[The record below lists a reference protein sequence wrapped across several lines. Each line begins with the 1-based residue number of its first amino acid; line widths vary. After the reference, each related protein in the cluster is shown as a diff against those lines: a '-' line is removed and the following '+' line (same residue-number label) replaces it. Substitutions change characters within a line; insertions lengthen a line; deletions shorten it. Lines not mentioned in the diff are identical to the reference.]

1 MMIPF
6 DRTRITTNWFNA
18 VSSESLAHPFTVVHF
33 LHHLVLRPSQ
43 RNLCT
48 WQVTYPAQPQ
58 YPLPHFWWYRL
69 VWQVYVC
76 TASRKEKEEFKEREP
91 GSPLDLFLFF
101 IVSSRIRQG
110 ILNMACT
117 LPYLAILLSITSH
130 FLTVNG
136 QLYPH
141 GGNPDNFPVFKI
153 LIAVPIEKATIFS
166 RDLQEAIGWWEGIHR
181 NIGRPNW
188 NNVYAP
194 SGEEIHPGS
203 LQFSQIHVGNDT
215 LRLFHSICDAVE
227 KDSPSI
233 ILSLID
239 AKKTDYM
246 RMIAE
251 SADVPLVTLSHDY
264 MKEPQNVIRRIT
276 PNRQVS

>member
-1 MMIPF
+1 MF
-6 DRTRITTNWFNA
+6 YGSA
-18 VSSESLAHPFTVVHF
+18 SSILYNKKGREE
-33 LHHLVLRPSQ
+33 
-43 RNLCT
+43 
-48 WQVTYPAQPQ
+48 
-58 YPLPHFWWYRL
+58 
-69 VWQVYVC
+69 
-76 TASRKEKEEFKEREP
+76 KEKMRPRVESMGFP
-91 GSPLDLFLFF
+91 GSQSLSQDHNWLLNRMAVKTLSLFLFCF
-101 IVSSRIRQG
+101 CFANPLVS
-110 ILNMACT
+110 
-117 LPYLAILLSITSH
+117 
-130 FLTVNG
+130 G

-141 GGNPDNFPVFKI
+141 GGIPDNFPVFKI

-194 SGEEIHPGS
+194 TGEELNPGS

-227 KDSPSI
+227 KDTPSI

-251 SADVPLVTLSHDY
+251 SADVPLLTLSHDY
-264 MKEPQNVIRRIT
+264 MKEPQNVIRRIS
-276 PNRQVS
+276 PNRQVRGQ

>member
-1 MMIPF
+1 MF
-6 DRTRITTNWFNA
+6 YGSA
-18 VSSESLAHPFTVVHF
+18 SSILYNKK
-33 LHHLVLRPSQ
+33 RG
-43 RNLCT
+43 
-48 WQVTYPAQPQ
+48 
-58 YPLPHFWWYRL
+58 
-69 VWQVYVC
+69 
-76 TASRKEKEEFKEREP
+76 EKERMRSRVESMGFP
-91 GSPLDLFLFF
+91 GSQSLSQDHNCFCNRMAVKILSLFF
-101 IVSSRIRQG
+101 CFSFANPLVS
-110 ILNMACT
+110 
-117 LPYLAILLSITSH
+117 
-130 FLTVNG
+130 G

-141 GGNPDNFPVFKI
+141 GGIPDNFPVFKI

-194 SGEEIHPGS
+194 TGEELNPGS

-227 KDSPSI
+227 KDTPSI

-251 SADVPLVTLSHDY
+251 SADVPLLTLSHDY
-264 MKEPQNVIRRIT
+264 MKEPQNVIRRIS
-276 PNRQVS
+276 PNRQVRGQ